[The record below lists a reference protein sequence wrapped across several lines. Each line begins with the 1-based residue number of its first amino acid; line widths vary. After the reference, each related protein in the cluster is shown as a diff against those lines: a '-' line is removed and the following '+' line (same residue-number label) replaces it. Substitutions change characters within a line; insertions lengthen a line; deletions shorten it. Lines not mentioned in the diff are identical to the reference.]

1 MRVFRN
7 EKMTVWALSFMLSR
21 STTAKSRFIIAVLP
35 HWCLLPGRTF
45 EDVHRA
51 IVWGWKAALAG
62 TYPVEDHL
70 GRPLTQAVGRLRFE
84 RRGRALRMSHP
95 LLRMAFV
102 GVKSDLQYDKQTFG
116 FHSYDQ
122 RELCKDCFAVKY
134 GEGCLYTEV
143 GPDAAWRAS
152 SRTDEQYFA
161 SKPSREPLTEIP
173 GWTLKLHRGDPM
185 HMIYLGFA
193 LHLLGSCLL
202 ELCRSG
208 KYGPGS
214 LDKQLAR
221 AWRPGRTHGAQRGAQ
236 RVAHAGRFRAP
247 HFCAPRIP
255 VRSAAVVSDCP
266 STTSCV
272 LT

>member
-35 HWCLLPGRTF
+35 HWCLLPGRTV
-45 EDVHRA
+45 EDVLRA
-51 IVWGWKAALAG
+51 IVRGWKAALAG
-62 TYPVEDHL
+62 TYPAEDHL
-70 GRPLTQAVGRLRFE
+70 GRPLTQAAGRLRFE
-84 RRGRALRMSHP
+84 RRGRALCMSDP

-161 SKPSREPLTEIP
+161 SRPNREPLTEIP

-202 ELCRSG
+202 ELCRSC
-208 KYGPGS
+208 KYGPGA

-221 AWRPGRTHGAQRGAQ
+221 AWRPGRTHGAQPCVQ
-236 RVAHAGRFRAP
+236 RVAHAGRF
-247 HFCAPRIP
+247 
-255 VRSAAVVSDCP
+255 
-266 STTSCV
+266 
-272 LT
+272 